1 MRVYNIKEERF
12 TEEFTDT
19 SLVRWGQDGQD
30 GWGGQ
35 VVQSMHVFW
44 AAGTLVKIFTG
55 ILKGIVLLVKA
66 SSARFRKVL
75 RFQTEGAFN

>member
-19 SLVRWGQDGQD
+19 SLVRWGQDG
-30 GWGGQ
+30 WGGQ

-44 AAGTLVKIFTG
+44 TAGTRFKFFTG
-55 ILKGIVLLVKA
+55 IVKGIVH
-66 SSARFRKVL
+66 KVL
-75 RFQTEGAFN
+75 RVETEGAFNKVEILTS